1 MEELV
6 KPGQHKNLMNMALLK
21 LGSTTTAGTHM
32 GILLASGATPL
43 ILTCGGKPARCRSV
57 DKRSSAKKKQVGR
70 LERATLDLSMSRL
83 VDGLARPGQ
92 HKNLT
97 NMSIKMWGIITS
109 VGTQVLTVQESGA
122 SPLTQKCE
130 EKVAL
135 CRPVPP

>member
-1 MEELV
+1 MSQQVEELV

-21 LGSTTTAGTHM
+21 LGTTTTVETHM
-32 GILLASGATPL
+32 GILLAFGATPL

-97 NMSIKMWGIITS
+97 NMSIKM
-109 VGTQVLTVQESGA
+109 
-122 SPLTQKCE
+122 
-130 EKVAL
+130 
-135 CRPVPP
+135 